1 MRRPLAA
8 ACTAV
13 IAAAL
18 LFTGSAAASADEG
31 STSGGSITIPGT
43 GSAGPGDPYPSA
55 GTMSGVPGT
64 ISSVSL
70 TLTGFSHSYPGDI
83 QILIQAPSGKSVLVS
98 AYCGGGYGV
107 ENIDLTFVD
116 GAPALPGWFS
126 DTGLVAGTFAPTAC
140 LEYPGP
146 EEELPGGAINP
157 EVLPE
162 PAPGFPYES
171 AFASLNGEDPNGE
184 WKLWIY
190 DFAEGDEGDLVSWT
204 LTVATTVPA
213 AAPLLADTGVETTT
227 ITLGALTLLAAGG
240 ILLYTRRRYAV

>member
-43 GSAGPGDPYPSA
+43 GGEGPGDPYPSA

-70 TLTGFSHSYPGDI
+70 TLTGFTHSYPGDI

-98 AYCGGGYGV
+98 SYCGSGYDV
-107 ENIDLTFVD
+107 ENLDLTFVD
-116 GAPALPGWFS
+116 GAPALPGWFT
-126 DTGLVAGTFAPTAC
+126 DTALVSGTYAPTAC

-146 EEELPGGAINP
+146 GGVGTEAIDP
-157 EVLPE
+157 EVFPA
-162 PAPGFPYES
+162 PAPGFPYEA
-171 AFASLNGEDPNGE
+171 AFASLYGEDPNGE

-190 DFAEGDEGDLVSWT
+190 DFADGDSGDLVSWT

-213 AAPLLADTGVETTT
+213 AAPALADTGVETTT
-227 ITLGALTLLAAGG
+227 ITLGAFALLAAGG